1 MWRKFIFVL
10 VLSVLVVPM
19 AALQPA
25 SALTVSPVIIEFDVK
40 PGETVVGTIKL
51 KNESDSTATYYAQA
65 QDFVAGDNA
74 GTPSFIGKSS
84 IRSIVDWTTF
94 DKTAVSLAGGD
105 SDLVIYRIRVPENAA
120 PGGYFGGLLFS
131 SSPPGAEGVGA
142 VAMTGP
148 LVLLRVAGNVVERG
162 NLLSYSVK
170 PESTTSLPVD
180 FTMDFQN
187 SGTVHLKP
195 QGVIRVTNMFGG
207 TSAVIPVNAAG
218 GNVLPDSN
226 RVYKAKWQKAELPE
240 NASELVK
247 EWKNFGFG
255 PYTATLILN
264 YGETNQVVSAET
276 SFWVMPW
283 MLVVLFII
291 LLVVIALLVMQYN
304 KWIVARAV
312 KGKK

>member
-1 MWRKFIFVL
+1 MWRKFIFAL
-10 VLSVLVVPM
+10 ALAVLVVPM

-51 KNESDSTATYYAQA
+51 KNESESTATYYATV
-65 QDFVAGDNA
+65 QDFVAGDSA
-74 GTPSFIGKSS
+74 GTPAFIGKSKT
-84 IRSIVDWTTF
+84 RSLVDWTTF
-94 DKTAVSLAGGD
+94 DKTTVALGGGD
-105 SDLVIYRIRVPENAA
+105 SDLVIYRIRVPEGAA

-131 SSPPGAEGVGA
+131 SSSPDAEGVGA

-148 LVLLRVAGNVVERG
+148 LVLLRVAGAVVERG
-162 NLLSYSVK
+162 SLLSYGVK

-195 QGVIRVTNMFGG
+195 QGVVRVTNMFGG
-207 TSAVIPVNAAG
+207 TSAVVPVNAAG

-226 RVYKAKWQKAELPE
+226 RVFSAKWMKAELPD

-255 PYTATLILN
+255 PYTATLIMN
-264 YGETNQVVSAET
+264 YGESNQVVSAEA

-312 KGKK
+312 KKK

>member
-1 MWRKFIFVL
+1 MWRKIFFALMLTVL
-10 VLSVLVVPM
+10 AVPM
-19 AALQPA
+19 AALKPA
-25 SALTVSPVIIEFDVK
+25 SALTVSPVVIEFDVK

-51 KNESDSTATYYAQA
+51 KNEGTAAQTYYPTVK
-65 QDFVAGDNA
+65 DFVAGDDA
-74 GTPSFIGKSS
+74 GTPAFLDKPGA
-84 IRSIVDWTTF
+84 RSIISWTSF
-94 DKTAVSLAGGD
+94 DKTAITLGGED
-105 SDLVIYRIRVPENAA
+105 SDLVVYRIRVPEGAS

-131 SSPPGAEGVGA
+131 SSPAGAQGVGA
-142 VAMTGP
+142 VAMVGP
-148 LVLLRVAGNVVERG
+148 LMLLRVAGNVVERG
-162 NLLSYSVK
+162 SLVSYTVA

-180 FTMDFQN
+180 FAINFQN
-187 SGTVHLKP
+187 TGTVHLKP

-207 TSAVIPVNAAG
+207 TSALIPVNADG

-226 RVYKAKWQKAELPE
+226 RVFQTMWQKAELAD

-264 YGETNQVVSAET
+264 YGEANQVVSAEA

-291 LLVVIALLVMQYN
+291 LLVVLALLVMQYN
-304 KWIVARAV
+304 KWVVARSM
-312 KGKK
+312 KK